1 MIHASREHKSTL
13 RSEASMVVVMICQK
27 AEAKSSRMQVELY
40 WHSINKS
47 VSPLTNLRVGAV
59 LLREQI
65 QKSHRIGADCLCWCV
80 PHAIVVAERVGK
92 HCLQIGMFGG
102 GDFNCK
108 KLRGHHHIKLFRE
121 REKSP
126 LPVCRPQI
134 LVEST
139 F

>member
-1 MIHASREHKSTL
+1 
-13 RSEASMVVVMICQK
+13 MVVVMICQK

-92 HCLQIGMFGG
+92 HCLGMFGG
-102 GDFNCK
+102 GDFNCQK
-108 KLRGHHHIKLFRE
+108 IPTLAGAPSH
-121 REKSP
+121 
-126 LPVCRPQI
+126 QI
-134 LVEST
+134 VPRKRKISITCMSST
-139 F
+139 NSR